1 MNEQI
6 IVPRGRLAAVGFI
19 ALLLQTT
26 VISQVPP
33 FAGSADIVPL
43 VAMSVGLVLG
53 SLPGAV
59 FGFGIGLGLDLIVGQ
74 PLGQYALIN
83 LAIGYGAGRVFE
95 IREPAGSL
103 VLLPLGAAAA
113 GVSTVGYGV
122 LQVLLG
128 GGAEL
133 SSALVQQALLAVVWG
148 ALLAVPTSAAT
159 RRMIGGANSRIKPRQ
174 GRSRA
179 YATGGLSPLTPGRK
193 R

>member
-1 MNEQI
+1 MSEAI
-6 IVPRGRLAAVGFI
+6 EVPRGRLVAAGLI
-19 ALLLQTT
+19 ALLVQTT

-43 VAMSVGLVLG
+43 VSLSVGLVLG

-59 FGFGIGLGLDLIVGQ
+59 FGFGLGLALDLILGQ
-74 PLGQYALIN
+74 PLGQYALLN
-83 LAIGYGAGRVFE
+83 LAIGYGAGRIFE
-95 IREPAGSL
+95 LREPAGTL

-113 GVSTVGYGV
+113 AVSTIGYGL

-133 SSALVQQALLAVVWG
+133 SIALLQQAVLAIVWG
-148 ALLAVPTSAAT
+148 ALLAVPASAAT
-159 RRMIGGANSRIKPRQ
+159 RRIIGGDNFRIKPRQ